1 MLAVW
6 KIKSGVSLGG
16 LETSIYNV
24 RILVSFPDETSTDI
38 IQVNRLE
45 LRIVPRLLVGRKSL
59 SMKASL
65 IRAYSQNARL
75 SG

>member
-45 LRIVPRLLVGRKSL
+45 LRIVPRLLVGGKSL